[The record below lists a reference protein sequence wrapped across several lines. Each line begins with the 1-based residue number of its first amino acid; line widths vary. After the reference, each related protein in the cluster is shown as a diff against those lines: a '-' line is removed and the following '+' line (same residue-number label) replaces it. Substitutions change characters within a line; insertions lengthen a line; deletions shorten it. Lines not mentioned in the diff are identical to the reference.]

1 MSSTVITEATRP
13 SLDRTATLHPT
24 VRRGL
29 DRFEVGAR
37 IGDFELLTELGS
49 GAFARVFLARQRSMQ
64 RLVAV
69 KISADSGTEP
79 QTLAQLDHD
88 YIVRVFDQLVLD
100 PPDDGSPRLRLLYMQ
115 FLPGGTLL
123 GLLRWVR
130 ATPPAERSG
139 KLLLDAIDAAMTEK
153 GEIRPADSSV
163 RREIAAL
170 SWPDTVAWLG
180 RRLAAALDHAA
191 DRGVLHRDVKPA
203 NVLLTAEGVPKLA
216 DFNISFSENA
226 GTSPLS
232 YFGGSLAYMSPEQ
245 LEASHPGH
253 DRSAADLEARS
264 DLFSLGVLLWELLTG
279 AKPFDDTG
287 ADDPAWGDQTRLEA
301 MLASRSAG
309 VSSSA
314 LRQLPPNCPPAL
326 RRVLLRCLEPERT
339 DRWPDG
345 TVLAEQFDLC
355 LDPRSRNLVDPP
367 AGSYR
372 IRSRPFMVA
381 LMALA
386 IAVPNG
392 LAVRYK
398 TWQNSG
404 LLVQRLEPAAREA
417 LHIVSVV
424 TNVIAFALGT
434 VMLVFLSRHAILI
447 PRALRAGR
455 RVSADEL
462 GRAGRQS
469 LLLGDRA
476 AVVALLFWVTAAA
489 ILPATVKASTSELE
503 TRTTVQFLVSN
514 AIGCAVAVTY
524 AFFLITF
531 YMVRCVYPIF
541 LQQGH
546 LFHTDAATLRGLLQR
561 CGWYLSVAASI
572 PLIAMVAIT
581 LLPTEDL
588 LPTLVS
594 LRAVYLGSV
603 VAFIGSYVLFR
614 AIEADIRALI
624 RVVDPQPRTPRP
636 RGGAADAVGGSR
648 PSRRSGAVA

>member
-1 MSSTVITEATRP
+1 MNFRAPASVSPVVSSTVITEATRP
-13 SLDRTATLHPT
+13 SLDRTATMHPT

-79 QTLAQLDHD
+79 QTLAQLDHA

-139 KLLLDAIDAAMTEK
+139 RLLLDAIDAAMTEK

-253 DRSAADLEARS
+253 DRSAADLDARS

-279 AKPFDDTG
+279 TKPFDDSG
-287 ADDPAWGDQTRLEA
+287 ADDPAWGDQTSLEA

-314 LRQLPPNCPPAL
+314 LQHLPPDCPPAL
-326 RRVLLRCLEPERT
+326 RRVLLRCLEPDRT

-345 TVLAEQFDLC
+345 GVLATQFDLC
-355 LDPRSRNLVDPP
+355 QDAHARDLVDPP
-367 AGSYR
+367 PNSWR
-372 IRSRPFMVA
+372 IRLRPF
-381 LMALA
+381 LFPIMALSIA
-386 IAVPNG
+386 IPNL
-392 LAVRYK
+392 LAALYNAQLNTALIVDRLDPS
-398 TWQNSG
+398 TRG
-404 LLVQRLEPAAREA
+404 TLLRVAG
-417 LHIVSVV
+417 V
-424 TNVIAFALGT
+424 TNVVFFAFGAAILIYLARRLLIAPRRLRSGRGYHSLDRARRDSLRLGNQAVAIAFALW
-434 VMLVFLSRHAILI
+434 LSA
-447 PRALRAGR
+447 
-455 RVSADEL
+455 
-462 GRAGRQS
+462 
-469 LLLGDRA
+469 A
-476 AVVALLFWVTAAA
+476 AVFAATIGFAGTGLTIRTAVHFALAAA
-489 ILPATVKASTSELE
+489 ICA
-503 TRTTVQFLVSN
+503 
-514 AIGCAVAVTY
+514 AIAMTY
-524 AFFLITF
+524 PFFLITL
-531 YMVRCVYPIF
+531 YLTRCIYPLF
-541 LQQGH
+541 LHHGEDFRSDGRA
-546 LFHTDAATLRGLLQR
+546 LTGLIVHCHR
-561 CGWYLSVAASI
+561 YLIAAASI
-572 PLIAMVAIT
+572 PLVAGIGAT
-581 LLPTEDL
+581 FLPVEDL
-588 LPTLVS
+588 RTTTTP
-594 LRAVYLGSV
+594 LRAICVGGVIGFV
-603 VAFIGSYVLFR
+603 VSYVLFR
-614 AIEADIRALI
+614 IIEADIRALL
-624 RVVDPQPRTPRP
+624 RVV
-636 RGGAADAVGGSR
+636 GSR
-648 PSRRSGAVA
+648 TTD

>member
-1 MSSTVITEATRP
+1 MNPRVPPSVSPAVSSAITEATRP
-13 SLDRTATLHPT
+13 SLDRTATMHPAD
-24 VRRGL
+24 RREL
-29 DRFEVGAR
+29 DRFEVDAR
-37 IGDFELLTELGS
+37 IGDFELLTELGA

-79 QTLAQLDHD
+79 QTLAQLDHA

-100 PPDDGSPRLRLLYMQ
+100 PPEDGAPGVRLLYMQ

-123 GLLRWVR
+123 GVLRWVR
-130 ATPPAERSG
+130 ATPPADRTG
-139 KLLLDAIDAAMTEK
+139 RLLLDAIDAAMAEK

-163 RREIAAL
+163 RAEIADL

-180 RRLAAALDHAA
+180 RRLASALDHAA

-216 DFNISFSENA
+216 DFNISFSETD

-279 AKPFDDTG
+279 TKPFDDTG
-287 ADDPAWGDQTRLEA
+287 ADDPAWGDGPRLDA
-301 MLASRSAG
+301 MLASRRSG
-309 VSSSA
+309 VSIVA
-314 LRQLPPNCPPAL
+314 LQQLPADCAPTL
-326 RRVLLRCLEPERT
+326 RRVLLRCLEPDRT

-355 LDPRSRNLVDPP
+355 LDPRGRNLVDPP

-372 IRSRPFMVA
+372 ILLQPFMIP
-381 LMALA
+381 LMSLA
-386 IAVPNG
+386 IAVPNV
-392 LAVRYK
+392 LAIRYK

-404 LLVQRLEPAAREA
+404 LLVQRLEPVAREA

-424 TNVIAFALGT
+424 TNVMSFALGT
-434 VMLVFLSRHAILI
+434 VIMVFLSRHAITV

-455 RVSADEL
+455 PVRTDDLRS
-462 GRAGRQS
+462 AGRQS

-476 AVVALLFWVTAAA
+476 VVVAALFWLTSAA
-489 ILPATVKASTSELE
+489 ILPATVRVSTGHLE
-503 TRTTVQFLVSN
+503 IRTTAQFLLSN
-514 AIGCAVAVTY
+514 TIGCAVAVTY
-524 AFFLITF
+524 SFFLITF
-531 YMVRCVYPIF
+531 YMLRCVYPIVA
-541 LQQGH
+541 QQGH
-546 LFHTDAATLRGLLQR
+546 LFGADAAALRGLLQR
-561 CGWYLSVAASI
+561 CGWYLAVAASI

-594 LRAVYLGSV
+594 LRVVYLGSV
-603 VAFIGSYVLFR
+603 VAFLGSYVLFR

-624 RVVDPQPRTPRP
+624 RVVDPRTVT
-636 RGGAADAVGGSR
+636 AARRATR
-648 PSRRSGAVA
+648 ARRSRY

>member
-309 VSSSA
+309 VSPTA
-314 LRQLPPNCPPAL
+314 LQQLPPDCPPAL
-326 RRVLLRCLEPERT
+326 RRVLLRCLEPDRT

-345 TVLAEQFDLC
+345 DVLATQFDLC
-355 LDPRSRNLVDPP
+355 QDAHARDLVDPP
-367 AGSYR
+367 PNSWR
-372 IRSRPFMVA
+372 IRLRPFLFPIVA
-381 LMALA
+381 LSIAIPNMLAALYNA
-386 IAVPNG
+386 QLNTALIVDRLDPST
-392 LAVRYK
+392 RS
-398 TWQNSG
+398 T
-404 LLVQRLEPAAREA
+404 LLRVAG
-417 LHIVSVV
+417 V
-424 TNVIAFALGT
+424 TNVVFFAFGAAILMFLARRLLIAPRRLRSGRGYRSLDRARRDSLRLGNQAVTVAFVLWLSAAAVFAATIGLAGNGLTIRTAVHFAL
-434 VMLVFLSRHAILI
+434 
-447 PRALRAGR
+447 
-455 RVSADEL
+455 
-462 GRAGRQS
+462 
-469 LLLGDRA
+469 
-476 AVVALLFWVTAAA
+476 AAA
-489 ILPATVKASTSELE
+489 ICA
-503 TRTTVQFLVSN
+503 
-514 AIGCAVAVTY
+514 AIAMTY
-524 AFFLITF
+524 PFFLITL
-531 YMVRCVYPIF
+531 YLTRCVYPLF
-541 LQQGH
+541 LHHGEDFRRDRRA
-546 LFHTDAATLRGLLQR
+546 LTGLIIHCHR
-561 CGWYLSVAASI
+561 YLIAAASI
-572 PLIAMVAIT
+572 PLVAGIGAT
-581 LLPTEDL
+581 FLPVEDL
-588 LPTLVS
+588 RTTTTP
-594 LRAVYLGSV
+594 LRAICVGGVIGFV
-603 VAFIGSYVLFR
+603 VSYVLFR
-614 AIEADIRALI
+614 IIEADIRALL
-624 RVVDPQPRTPRP
+624 RVV
-636 RGGAADAVGGSR
+636 GSR
-648 PSRRSGAVA
+648 TTD

>member
-13 SLDRTATLHPT
+13 SLDRTATMHPT

-37 IGDFELLTELGS
+37 VGDFELLTELGS

-139 KLLLDAIDAAMTEK
+139 RLLLDAIDAAMTEK

-253 DRSAADLEARS
+253 DRSAADLDARS

-279 AKPFDDTG
+279 TKPFDDTG

-301 MLASRSAG
+301 MLASRNAG

-314 LRQLPPNCPPAL
+314 LQHLPPDCPPAL
-326 RRVLLRCLEPERT
+326 RRVLLRCLEPDRT

-345 TVLAEQFDLC
+345 GVLATQFDLC
-355 LDPRSRNLVDPP
+355 QDAHARDLVDPP
-367 AGSYR
+367 PNSWR
-372 IRSRPFMVA
+372 IRLRPF
-381 LMALA
+381 LFPIMALSIA
-386 IAVPNG
+386 IPNL
-392 LAVRYK
+392 LAALYNAQLNTALIVDRLDPS
-398 TWQNSG
+398 TRG
-404 LLVQRLEPAAREA
+404 TLLRVAG
-417 LHIVSVV
+417 V
-424 TNVIAFALGT
+424 TNVVFFAFGAAILIYLARRLLIAPRRLRSGRGYHSLDRARRDSLRLGNQAVAIAFALW
-434 VMLVFLSRHAILI
+434 LSA
-447 PRALRAGR
+447 
-455 RVSADEL
+455 
-462 GRAGRQS
+462 
-469 LLLGDRA
+469 A
-476 AVVALLFWVTAAA
+476 AVFAATIGFAGTGLTIRTAVHFALAAA
-489 ILPATVKASTSELE
+489 ICA
-503 TRTTVQFLVSN
+503 
-514 AIGCAVAVTY
+514 AIAMTY
-524 AFFLITF
+524 PFFLITL
-531 YMVRCVYPIF
+531 YLTRCIYPLF
-541 LQQGH
+541 LHHGEDFRSDGRA
-546 LFHTDAATLRGLLQR
+546 LTGLIVHCHR
-561 CGWYLSVAASI
+561 YLIAAASI
-572 PLIAMVAIT
+572 PLVAGIGAT
-581 LLPTEDL
+581 FLPVEDL
-588 LPTLVS
+588 RTTTTP
-594 LRAVYLGSV
+594 LRAICVGGVIGFV
-603 VAFIGSYVLFR
+603 VSYVLFR
-614 AIEADIRALI
+614 IIEADIRALL
-624 RVVDPQPRTPRP
+624 RVV
-636 RGGAADAVGGSR
+636 GSR
-648 PSRRSGAVA
+648 TTD

>member
-1 MSSTVITEATRP
+1 MSPTVITEATRP
-13 SLDRTATLHPT
+13 SLDRTATMHST
-24 VRRGL
+24 DRRGL
-29 DRFEVGAR
+29 DRFEVGDR
-37 IGDFELLTELGS
+37 VGDFELLTELGA

-130 ATPPAERSG
+130 ATPAAERG
-139 KLLLDAIDAAMTEK
+139 GRLLLDAIDAAMTEK
-153 GEIRPADSSV
+153 GEIRPTDSSV
-163 RREIAAL
+163 RREIAEL

-216 DFNISFSENA
+216 DFNISFSETA

-245 LEASHPGH
+245 LEASHPGY

-279 AKPFDDTG
+279 TKPFDDTG
-287 ADDPAWGDQTRLEA
+287 ADDPAWCDQTRLEA
-301 MLASRSAG
+301 MLTARSVG
-309 VSSSA
+309 VSEAA
-314 LRQLPPNCPPAL
+314 LQRLPPDCPPAL
-326 RRVLLRCLEPERT
+326 RRVLLRCLEPDRT

-355 LDPRSRNLVDPP
+355 LDPRGRNLVDPP

-372 IRSRPFMVA
+372 IRLRPFMVP

-386 IAVPNG
+386 IAAPNA

-417 LHIVSVV
+417 VHIVSVV
-424 TNVIAFALGT
+424 TNVMSFALGA
-434 VMLVFLSRHAILI
+434 VILVFLSRHAILV

-455 RVSADEL
+455 RVSAETL
-462 GRAGRQS
+462 GLAGRQS
-469 LLLGDRA
+469 LYLGDRA
-476 AVVALLFWVTAAA
+476 VVVAVLFWVTAAA
-489 ILPATVKASTSELE
+489 ILPATVKLSTGELA
-503 TRTTVQFLVSN
+503 TRTTVQFLTSN
-514 AIGCAVAVTY
+514 AIGCAVAATY

-531 YMVRCVYPIF
+531 YIVRCVYPIF
-541 LQQGH
+541 LQRGH
-546 LFHTDAATLRGLLQR
+546 LFRTDAAALRGLLQR
-561 CGWYLSVAASI
+561 CGWYLAVAASI

-588 LPTLVS
+588 LPTMVS
-594 LRAVYLGSV
+594 LRVVYLGSV
-603 VAFIGSYVLFR
+603 VAFLGAYVLFR

-624 RVVDPQPRTPRP
+624 RVVDPQEN
-636 RGGAADAVGGSR
+636 
-648 PSRRSGAVA
+648 

>member
-13 SLDRTATLHPT
+13 SLDRTATMHPT

-100 PPDDGSPRLRLLYMQ
+100 PADGSPRLRLLYMQ

-139 KLLLDAIDAAMTEK
+139 RLLLDAIDAAMTEK

-216 DFNISFSENA
+216 DFNISFSESA

-279 AKPFDDTG
+279 TKPFDDTG

-301 MLASRSAG
+301 MLTSRSAG

-314 LRQLPPNCPPAL
+314 LQQLPPDCPPAL
-326 RRVLLRCLEPERT
+326 RRVLLRCLEPDRT

-345 TVLAEQFDLC
+345 DVLATQFDLC
-355 LDPRSRNLVDPP
+355 QDAHARDLVDPP
-367 AGSYR
+367 PNSWR
-372 IRSRPFMVA
+372 IRLRPF
-381 LMALA
+381 LFPIMALSIA
-386 IAVPNG
+386 IPNL
-392 LAVRYK
+392 LAALYNAQLNTALIVDRLDPS
-398 TWQNSG
+398 TRG
-404 LLVQRLEPAAREA
+404 TLLRVAG
-417 LHIVSVV
+417 V
-424 TNVIAFALGT
+424 TNVVFFAFGA
-434 VMLVFLSRHAILI
+434 AILI
-447 PRALRAGR
+447 YLARRLLIAPRRLRSGR
-455 RVSADEL
+455 
-462 GRAGRQS
+462 GYHS
-469 LLLGDRA
+469 LDRA
-476 AVVALLFWVTAAA
+476 RRDSLRLGNQAVAIAFVLWLSAAAVFAATIGLAGNGLTIRTAVHFGLAAA
-489 ILPATVKASTSELE
+489 ICA
-503 TRTTVQFLVSN
+503 
-514 AIGCAVAVTY
+514 AIAMTY
-524 AFFLITF
+524 PFFLITLYLTRCIYPLF
-531 YMVRCVYPIF
+531 PHHGGDFRSDVRA
-541 LQQGH
+541 L
-546 LFHTDAATLRGLLQR
+546 TGLIVHCHR
-561 CGWYLSVAASI
+561 YLIAAASI
-572 PLIAMVAIT
+572 PLVAGIGAT
-581 LLPTEDL
+581 FLPVEDL
-588 LPTLVS
+588 RTTTTP
-594 LRAVYLGSV
+594 LRAICVGGVIGFV
-603 VAFIGSYVLFR
+603 VSYVLFR
-614 AIEADIRALI
+614 IIEADIRALL
-624 RVVDPQPRTPRP
+624 RVV
-636 RGGAADAVGGSR
+636 GSR
-648 PSRRSGAVA
+648 TTD

>member
-13 SLDRTATLHPT
+13 SLDRTATMHPT

-37 IGDFELLTELGS
+37 VGDFELLTELGS

-139 KLLLDAIDAAMTEK
+139 RLLLDAIDAAMTEK

-253 DRSAADLEARS
+253 DRSAADLDARS

-279 AKPFDDTG
+279 TKPFDDTG

-314 LRQLPPNCPPAL
+314 LQHLPPDCPPAL
-326 RRVLLRCLEPERT
+326 RRVLLRCLEPDRT

-345 TVLAEQFDLC
+345 GVLATQFDLC
-355 LDPRSRNLVDPP
+355 QDAHARDLVDPP
-367 AGSYR
+367 PNSWR
-372 IRSRPFMVA
+372 IRLRPF
-381 LMALA
+381 LFPIMALSIA
-386 IAVPNG
+386 IPNL
-392 LAVRYK
+392 LAALYNAQLNTALIVDRLDPS
-398 TWQNSG
+398 TRG
-404 LLVQRLEPAAREA
+404 TLLRVAG
-417 LHIVSVV
+417 V
-424 TNVIAFALGT
+424 TNVVFFAFGA
-434 VMLVFLSRHAILI
+434 AILI
-447 PRALRAGR
+447 YLARRLLIAPRRLRSGR
-455 RVSADEL
+455 
-462 GRAGRQS
+462 GYHS
-469 LLLGDRA
+469 LDRA
-476 AVVALLFWVTAAA
+476 RRDSLRLGNQAVAIAFVLWLSAAAVFAATIGFAGNGLTIRTAVHFALAAA
-489 ILPATVKASTSELE
+489 ICA
-503 TRTTVQFLVSN
+503 
-514 AIGCAVAVTY
+514 AIAMTY
-524 AFFLITF
+524 PFFLITL
-531 YMVRCVYPIF
+531 YLTRCIYPLF
-541 LQQGH
+541 LHHGEDFRSDGRA
-546 LFHTDAATLRGLLQR
+546 LTGLIVHCHR
-561 CGWYLSVAASI
+561 YLIAAASI
-572 PLIAMVAIT
+572 PLVAGIGAT
-581 LLPTEDL
+581 FLPVEDL
-588 LPTLVS
+588 RMTTTP
-594 LRAVYLGSV
+594 LRAICVGGVIGFV
-603 VAFIGSYVLFR
+603 VSYVLFR
-614 AIEADIRALI
+614 IIEADIRALL
-624 RVVDPQPRTPRP
+624 RVV
-636 RGGAADAVGGSR
+636 GSR
-648 PSRRSGAVA
+648 TTD

>member
-13 SLDRTATLHPT
+13 SPDRTATMHPT
-24 VRRGL
+24 ARRGL
-29 DRFEVGAR
+29 DRFEVGER
-37 IGDFELLTELGS
+37 IGDFELLTELGA

-79 QTLAQLDHD
+79 QTLAKLDHD

-130 ATPPAERSG
+130 ATPPAERTG
-139 KLLLDAIDAAMTEK
+139 QLLLDAIDAAMAEK
-153 GEIRPADSSV
+153 GEIRPTDSSV
-163 RREIAAL
+163 RHEIAEL

-216 DFNISFSENA
+216 DFNISFSETA

-253 DRSAADLEARS
+253 PRSAADLEARS

-279 AKPFDDTG
+279 TKPFDDTG

-301 MLASRSAG
+301 MLTSRSAG
-309 VSSSA
+309 VSIAA
-314 LRQLPPNCPPAL
+314 LQQLPPNCPPAL
-326 RRVLLRCLEPERT
+326 RRVLLRCLQPERT

-355 LDPRSRNLVDPP
+355 LDPRSRSLVDPP
-367 AGSYR
+367 ADSYR
-372 IRSRPFMVA
+372 LRLRPFMIA

-392 LAVRYK
+392 LAVKYK

-404 LLVQRLEPAAREA
+404 LMVQRLEPAAREA
-417 LHIVSVV
+417 VHIVSVV
-424 TNVIAFALGT
+424 TNVISFSLGA
-434 VMLVFLSRHAILI
+434 VILIYVSRHAILV

-455 RVSADEL
+455 RVSAREL
-462 GRAGRQS
+462 GLSGRQS
-469 LLLGDRA
+469 LYLGDRA
-476 AVVALLFWVTAAA
+476 AVVAVLFWVTAAA
-489 ILPATVKASTSELE
+489 ILPTTVKVSTGHLD
-503 TRTTVQFLVSN
+503 TRTTAQFLISN

-524 AFFLITF
+524 AFFLITV
-531 YMVRCVYPIF
+531 YMLRCVYPIV

-546 LFHTDAATLRGLLQR
+546 RFHTDAAALRGLRQR
-561 CGWYLSVAASI
+561 CGWYLAVAASI

-581 LLPTEDL
+581 MLPTEDL
-588 LPTLVS
+588 LPTLIS
-594 LRAVYLGSV
+594 LRVVYLGSV
-603 VAFIGSYVLFR
+603 LAFLGSYALFR

-624 RVVDPQPRTPRP
+624 RVVDPPAGTT
-636 RGGAADAVGGSR
+636 
-648 PSRRSGAVA
+648 SRRLG

>member
-13 SLDRTATLHPT
+13 SLDRTATMHPT

-139 KLLLDAIDAAMTEK
+139 RLLLDAIDAAMTEK

-253 DRSAADLEARS
+253 DRSAADLDARS

-279 AKPFDDTG
+279 TKPFDDTG

-314 LRQLPPNCPPAL
+314 LQHLPPDCPPAL
-326 RRVLLRCLEPERT
+326 RRVLLRCLEPDRT

-345 TVLAEQFDLC
+345 GVLATQFDLC
-355 LDPRSRNLVDPP
+355 QDAHARDLVDPP
-367 AGSYR
+367 PNSWR
-372 IRSRPFMVA
+372 IRLRPF
-381 LMALA
+381 LFPIMALSIA
-386 IAVPNG
+386 IPNL
-392 LAVRYK
+392 LAALYNAQLNTALIVDRLDPS
-398 TWQNSG
+398 TRG
-404 LLVQRLEPAAREA
+404 TLLRVAG
-417 LHIVSVV
+417 V
-424 TNVIAFALGT
+424 TNVVFFAFGAAILIYLARRLLIAPRRLRSGRGYHSLDRARRDSLRLGNQAVAIAFALW
-434 VMLVFLSRHAILI
+434 LSA
-447 PRALRAGR
+447 
-455 RVSADEL
+455 
-462 GRAGRQS
+462 
-469 LLLGDRA
+469 A
-476 AVVALLFWVTAAA
+476 AVFAATIGFAGTGLTIRTAVHFALAAA
-489 ILPATVKASTSELE
+489 ICA
-503 TRTTVQFLVSN
+503 
-514 AIGCAVAVTY
+514 AIAMTY
-524 AFFLITF
+524 PFFLITL
-531 YMVRCVYPIF
+531 YLTRCIYPLF
-541 LQQGH
+541 LHHGEDFRSDGRA
-546 LFHTDAATLRGLLQR
+546 LTGLIVHCHR
-561 CGWYLSVAASI
+561 YLIAAASI
-572 PLIAMVAIT
+572 PLVAGIGAT
-581 LLPTEDL
+581 FLPVEDL
-588 LPTLVS
+588 RTTTTP
-594 LRAVYLGSV
+594 LRAICVGGVIGFV
-603 VAFIGSYVLFR
+603 VSYVLFR
-614 AIEADIRALI
+614 IIEADIRALL
-624 RVVDPQPRTPRP
+624 RVV
-636 RGGAADAVGGSR
+636 GSR
-648 PSRRSGAVA
+648 TTD

>member
-13 SLDRTATLHPT
+13 SLDRTATMHPT

-37 IGDFELLTELGS
+37 VGDFELLTELGS

-139 KLLLDAIDAAMTEK
+139 RLLLDAIDAAMTEK

-163 RREIAAL
+163 RREIADL

-203 NVLLTAEGVPKLA
+203 NVLLTAEGVPNLA

-279 AKPFDDTG
+279 TKPFDDTG

-314 LRQLPPNCPPAL
+314 LQHLPPDCPPAL
-326 RRVLLRCLEPERT
+326 RRVLLRCLEPDRT

-345 TVLAEQFDLC
+345 GVLATQFDLC
-355 LDPRSRNLVDPP
+355 QDAHARDLVDPP
-367 AGSYR
+367 PNSLR
-372 IRSRPFMVA
+372 IRLRPF
-381 LMALA
+381 LFPIMALSIA
-386 IAVPNG
+386 IPNL
-392 LAVRYK
+392 LAALYNAQLNTALIVDRLDPS
-398 TWQNSG
+398 TRG
-404 LLVQRLEPAAREA
+404 TLLRVAG
-417 LHIVSVV
+417 V
-424 TNVIAFALGT
+424 TNVVFFAFGA
-434 VMLVFLSRHAILI
+434 AILI
-447 PRALRAGR
+447 YLARRLLIAPRRLRSG
-455 RVSADEL
+455 S
-462 GRAGRQS
+462 GYHS
-469 LLLGDRA
+469 LDRA
-476 AVVALLFWVTAAA
+476 RRDSLRLGNQAVAIAFFLWLSAAAVFAATIGFAGNGLTIRTAVHFALAAA
-489 ILPATVKASTSELE
+489 ICA
-503 TRTTVQFLVSN
+503 
-514 AIGCAVAVTY
+514 AIAMTY
-524 AFFLITF
+524 PFFLITL
-531 YMVRCVYPIF
+531 YLTRCIYPLF
-541 LQQGH
+541 LHHGEDFRSDGRA
-546 LFHTDAATLRGLLQR
+546 LTGLIVHCHR
-561 CGWYLSVAASI
+561 YLIAAASI
-572 PLIAMVAIT
+572 PLVAGIGAT
-581 LLPTEDL
+581 FLPVEDL
-588 LPTLVS
+588 RTTTTP
-594 LRAVYLGSV
+594 LRAICVGGVIGFV
-603 VAFIGSYVLFR
+603 VSYVLFR
-614 AIEADIRALI
+614 IIEADIRALL
-624 RVVDPQPRTPRP
+624 RVV
-636 RGGAADAVGGSR
+636 GSR
-648 PSRRSGAVA
+648 TTD

>member
-139 KLLLDAIDAAMTEK
+139 QLLLDAIDAAMTEK

-309 VSSSA
+309 VSPTA
-314 LRQLPPNCPPAL
+314 LQQLPPNCPPAL
-326 RRVLLRCLEPERT
+326 RRVLLRCLEPDRT

-345 TVLAEQFDLC
+345 DVLATQFDLC
-355 LDPRSRNLVDPP
+355 QDAHARDLVDPP
-367 AGSYR
+367 PNSWR
-372 IRSRPFMVA
+372 IRLRPF
-381 LMALA
+381 LFPIMALSIA
-386 IAVPNG
+386 IPNM
-392 LAVRYK
+392 LAALYNAQLNTALIVDRLDPS
-398 TWQNSG
+398 TRST
-404 LLVQRLEPAAREA
+404 LLRVAG
-417 LHIVSVV
+417 V
-424 TNVIAFALGT
+424 TNVVFFAFGAAILMFLARRLLIAPQRLRSGRGYHSLDRARRDSLRLGNQAVTVAFVLWLSAAAVFAATIGVAGNGLTIRTAVHFAL
-434 VMLVFLSRHAILI
+434 
-447 PRALRAGR
+447 
-455 RVSADEL
+455 
-462 GRAGRQS
+462 
-469 LLLGDRA
+469 
-476 AVVALLFWVTAAA
+476 AAA
-489 ILPATVKASTSELE
+489 ICA
-503 TRTTVQFLVSN
+503 
-514 AIGCAVAVTY
+514 AIAMTY
-524 AFFLITF
+524 PFFLITL
-531 YMVRCVYPIF
+531 YLTRCVYPLF
-541 LQQGH
+541 LHHGEDFRRDRRA
-546 LFHTDAATLRGLLQR
+546 LTGLIVHCHR
-561 CGWYLSVAASI
+561 YLIAAASI
-572 PLIAMVAIT
+572 PLVAGIGAT
-581 LLPTEDL
+581 FLPVEDL
-588 LPTLVS
+588 RTTTTP
-594 LRAVYLGSV
+594 LRAICVGGVIGFV
-603 VAFIGSYVLFR
+603 VSYVLFR
-614 AIEADIRALI
+614 IIEADIRALL
-624 RVVDPQPRTPRP
+624 RVV
-636 RGGAADAVGGSR
+636 GSR
-648 PSRRSGAVA
+648 TTD

>member
-13 SLDRTATLHPT
+13 SLDRTATAHPT
-24 VRRGL
+24 DRRGL
-29 DRFEVGAR
+29 DRFEAGAQ
-37 IGDFELLTELGS
+37 IGDFELLTELGA

-79 QTLAQLDHD
+79 QTLAQLDHA

-100 PPDDGSPRLRLLYMQ
+100 PPADGSPRLRLLYMQ

-130 ATPPAERSG
+130 ATPPDDRSG
-139 KLLLDAIDAAMTEK
+139 RLLLDAIDAAMAEK

-163 RREIAAL
+163 RSEIAEL

-180 RRLAAALDHAA
+180 RRLASALDHAA

-216 DFNISFSENA
+216 DFNISFSETA

-287 ADDPAWGDQTRLEA
+287 ADDPALTDRARLDA
-301 MLASRSAG
+301 MLVSRSAG
-309 VSSSA
+309 VSSAA
-314 LRQLPPNCPPAL
+314 LHQLPPDCPPTL
-326 RRVLLRCLEPERT
+326 RRVLLRCLAPDRT

-372 IRSRPFMVA
+372 IRLRPFMVP
-381 LMALA
+381 LMTLA
-386 IAVPNG
+386 IAVPNA
-392 LAVRYK
+392 LAIRYK

-404 LLVQRLEPAAREA
+404 LLVQRLEPVAREA

-424 TNVIAFALGT
+424 TNVISFALGT
-434 VMLVFLSRHAILI
+434 VILIFLSRHAILV

-455 RVSADEL
+455 HVRPGDL
-462 GRAGRQS
+462 GSAGRQS
-469 LLLGDRA
+469 LYLGDRA
-476 AVVALLFWVTAAA
+476 VVVATLFWATAAA
-489 ILPATVKASTSELE
+489 ILPAVVKVSTGHLE
-503 TRTTVQFLVSN
+503 TRTTAQFLLSN

-531 YMVRCVYPIF
+531 YMVRCVYPIVV
-541 LQQGH
+541 QRGH
-546 LFHTDAATLRGLLQR
+546 LFHTDAAALRGLRQR
-561 CGWYLSVAASI
+561 CGWYLAVAASI
-572 PLIAMVAIT
+572 PLIAMLAIT

-588 LPTLVS
+588 LPTMVS
-594 LRAVYLGSV
+594 LRVVYLGSV

-614 AIEADIRALI
+614 AIDTDIRALL
-624 RVVDPQPRTPRP
+624 RVVDPQPRTPR
-636 RGGAADAVGGSR
+636 SR
-648 PSRRSGAVA
+648 IYE

>member
-13 SLDRTATLHPT
+13 SLDRTATMHST
-24 VRRGL
+24 DRRGL
-29 DRFEVGAR
+29 DRFEVGDR
-37 IGDFELLTELGS
+37 VGDFELLTELGV

-100 PPDDGSPRLRLLYMQ
+100 PPGDGSPRLRLLYMQ

-130 ATPPAERSG
+130 ATPPAERDG
-139 KLLLDAIDAAMTEK
+139 RLLLDAIDAAMTEK

-163 RREIAAL
+163 RHEIAHL

-216 DFNISFSENA
+216 DFNISFSETA

-245 LEASHPGH
+245 LEASHPGY

-279 AKPFDDTG
+279 TKPFDDTG
-287 ADDPAWGDQTRLEA
+287 ADDPDCGDRTRLEA
-301 MLASRSAG
+301 MLSARSTG
-309 VSSSA
+309 VGHSA
-314 LRQLPPNCPPAL
+314 LQQLPPDCPPAL
-326 RRVLLRCLEPERT
+326 RRVLLRCLEPDRN

-355 LDPRSRNLVDPP
+355 LDPRGRDLVDPP
-367 AGSYR
+367 ARSYR
-372 IRSRPFMVA
+372 IRLRPFMVA
-381 LMALA
+381 LMTLA
-386 IAVPNG
+386 IAVPNA
-392 LAVRYK
+392 LAVKYK

-417 LHIVSVV
+417 VHIVSVV
-424 TNVIAFALGT
+424 TNVMSFALGA
-434 VMLVFLSRHAILI
+434 VILVYLSRHAILV

-455 RVSADEL
+455 RVGTATL
-462 GRAGRQS
+462 GLASRQS
-469 LLLGDRA
+469 LYLGDRA
-476 AVVALLFWVTAAA
+476 VVVAVLFWVTAAA
-489 ILPATVKASTSELE
+489 ILPATVKVSTGELE
-503 TRTTVQFLVSN
+503 TRTTVQFLTSN
-514 AIGCAVAVTY
+514 AIGCAVAATY

-531 YMVRCVYPIF
+531 YMVRCAYPAF

-546 LFHTDAATLRGLLQR
+546 RFHTDAAALRGLLRR
-561 CGWYLSVAASI
+561 CGWYLAVAASI

-588 LPTLVS
+588 LPTMVS
-594 LRAVYLGSV
+594 LRVVYLGSV
-603 VAFIGSYVLFR
+603 VTFLGSYALFR
-614 AIEADIRALI
+614 AIDADIRALI
-624 RVVDPQPRTPRP
+624 RVVDPQPRPPRP

>member
-1 MSSTVITEATRP
+1 MNFRAPASVSPVVSSTVITEATRP
-13 SLDRTATLHPT
+13 SLDRTATMHPT

-37 IGDFELLTELGS
+37 VGDFELLTELGS

-139 KLLLDAIDAAMTEK
+139 RLLLDAIDAAMTEK

-232 YFGGSLAYMSPEQ
+232 YLRRVAGVHVAEQ

-253 DRSAADLEARS
+253 DRSAADLDARS

-279 AKPFDDTG
+279 TKPFDDTG

-301 MLASRSAG
+301 MLAARSAG
-309 VSSSA
+309 VSNSA
-314 LRQLPPNCPPAL
+314 LRQLPPDCPPAL
-326 RRVLLRCLEPERT
+326 RRVLLRCFEPERT
-339 DRWPDG
+339 DRWPDER
-345 TVLAEQFDLC
+345 VLAEQFDLC
-355 LDPRSRNLVDPP
+355 LDPAAVTWSDPP
-367 AGSYR
+367 
-372 IRSRPFMVA
+372 
-381 LMALA
+381 
-386 IAVPNG
+386 PNG
-392 LAVRYK
+392 
-398 TWQNSG
+398 SI
-404 LLVQRLEPAAREA
+404 E
-417 LHIVSVV
+417 
-424 TNVIAFALGT
+424 FAC
-434 VMLVFLSRHAILI
+434 
-447 PRALRAGR
+447 GR
-455 RVSADEL
+455 S
-462 GRAGRQS
+462 
-469 LLLGDRA
+469 
-476 AVVALLFWVTAAA
+476 
-489 ILPATVKASTSELE
+489 
-503 TRTTVQFLVSN
+503 
-514 AIGCAVAVTY
+514 C
-524 AFFLITF
+524 F
-531 YMVRCVYPIF
+531 Y
-541 LQQGH
+541 
-546 LFHTDAATLRGLLQR
+546 
-561 CGWYLSVAASI
+561 
-572 PLIAMVAIT
+572 
-581 LLPTEDL
+581 
-588 LPTLVS
+588 
-594 LRAVYLGSV
+594 
-603 VAFIGSYVLFR
+603 
-614 AIEADIRALI
+614 
-624 RVVDPQPRTPRP
+624 
-636 RGGAADAVGGSR
+636 
-648 PSRRSGAVA
+648 

>member
-13 SLDRTATLHPT
+13 SLDRTATMHPT

-79 QTLAQLDHD
+79 QTLAQLDHA

-139 KLLLDAIDAAMTEK
+139 RLLLDAIDAAMTEK

-163 RREIAAL
+163 RREIAEL

-253 DRSAADLEARS
+253 DRSPADLEARS

-279 AKPFDDTG
+279 TKPFDDTG
-287 ADDPAWGDQTRLEA
+287 ADDPAWGDQTRLDA
-301 MLASRSAG
+301 MLTSRSAG
-309 VSSSA
+309 VSPTA
-314 LRQLPPNCPPAL
+314 LQQLPPDCPPAL
-326 RRVLLRCLEPERT
+326 RRVLLRCLEPDRT

-345 TVLAEQFDLC
+345 GVLATQFDLC
-355 LDPRSRNLVDPP
+355 QDAHARDLVDPP
-367 AGSYR
+367 PNSWR
-372 IRSRPFMVA
+372 IRLRPFLFPIVA
-381 LMALA
+381 LSIAIPNLLAALYNA
-386 IAVPNG
+386 QLNTALIVDRLDPSTRG
-392 LAVRYK
+392 
-398 TWQNSG
+398 T
-404 LLVQRLEPAAREA
+404 LLRVAG
-417 LHIVSVV
+417 V
-424 TNVIAFALGT
+424 TNVAFFAFGA
-434 VMLVFLSRHAILI
+434 AILI
-447 PRALRAGR
+447 YLARRLLIAPRRLRSGR
-455 RVSADEL
+455 
-462 GRAGRQS
+462 GYHS
-469 LLLGDRA
+469 LDRA
-476 AVVALLFWVTAAA
+476 RRDSLRLGNQAVAIAFILWLSAAAVFAATIGLAGNGLTIRTALHFALAAA
-489 ILPATVKASTSELE
+489 ICA
-503 TRTTVQFLVSN
+503 
-514 AIGCAVAVTY
+514 AIAMTY
-524 AFFLITF
+524 PFFLITL
-531 YMVRCVYPIF
+531 YLTRCTYPLF
-541 LQQGH
+541 LHHGEDFRSDGRA
-546 LFHTDAATLRGLLQR
+546 LTGLIVHCHR
-561 CGWYLSVAASI
+561 YLIAAASI
-572 PLIAMVAIT
+572 PLVAGIGAT
-581 LLPTEDL
+581 FLPVEDL
-588 LPTLVS
+588 RTTTTP
-594 LRAVYLGSV
+594 LRAICVGGVIGFV
-603 VAFIGSYVLFR
+603 VSYVLFR
-614 AIEADIRALI
+614 IIEADIRALL
-624 RVVDPQPRTPRP
+624 RVV
-636 RGGAADAVGGSR
+636 GSR
-648 PSRRSGAVA
+648 TTN